1 MQRALITSDFPGEL
15 ISVGRH
21 TKEKMQERMK
31 VLSTIVERTGIATV
45 FRRAIAGRSSLILA
59 LHRVLPAE
67 EQSLC
72 YNPHLVLSES
82 AFVSL
87 LQLLQR
93 DYQVVPLEELLSDP
107 GGAEGHPKV
116 AITFDDGW
124 EDNYRVAFPHL
135 LRFGMP
141 ATIFACTG
149 LIDTLQLLP
158 EERFARLWSQCSAHS
173 TLEELVVDLNH
184 WGMGKNKNLQL
195 RPRQQYWSQ
204 ELKRMPMNAR
214 LLLLDHLEQR
224 YQMTIPQSR
233 RFLTWEQV
241 CIMTRTGLI
250 RIGSHTHRHATL
262 SSESDRDIRQ
272 ELDDARITLW
282 KHVGAVADVL
292 AYPNGMYNRRVQEL
306 VRSMGFTTALST
318 IPGFFTRESNPLAI
332 PRIAVDNTT
341 VTDTGVQLSTSR
353 ASFYFLSSGLR
364 SAASF

>member
-1 MQRALITSDFPGEL
+1 M
-15 ISVGRH
+15 
-21 TKEKMQERMK
+21 KEKMQEKMK
-31 VLSTIVERTGIATV
+31 VLSTIVERTGIASIL
-45 FRRAIAGRSSLILA
+45 RRAIAGRSGLILA
-59 LHRVLPAE
+59 LHRVLPPE

-93 DYQVVPLEELLSDP
+93 DYHVAPLEDVLADP
-107 GGAEGHPKV
+107 GGSEGHPKV

-135 LRFGMP
+135 LRFDMP

-149 LIDTLQLLP
+149 LIDTLQMLP
-158 EERFARLWSQCSAHS
+158 EERFARLWSQCSAQS
-173 TLEELVVDLNH
+173 SLEELVIDLNH
-184 WGMGKNKNLQL
+184 WGMGRSKNLQL
-195 RPRQQYWSQ
+195 RPRQQYWSL
-204 ELKRMPMNAR
+204 EVKRIPMSAR

-224 YQMTIPQSR
+224 YQTIPTQSR

-241 CIMTRTGLI
+241 RVMTRTGLI
-250 RIGSHTHRHATL
+250 RLGSHTHRHATL
-262 SSESDRDIRQ
+262 CSESDRDIRQ
-272 ELDDARITLW
+272 ELDDARISLW
-282 KHVGAVADVL
+282 KQAGAVSDVL

-306 VRSMGFTTALST
+306 VRSMGFKTALST
-318 IPGFFTRESNPLAI
+318 IPGFFTRDSNPLAI

-341 VTDTGVQLSTSR
+341 VTDTGSQLSTSR

-364 SAASF
+364 SAASY

>member
-1 MQRALITSDFPGEL
+1 
-15 ISVGRH
+15 
-21 TKEKMQERMK
+21 MQEKMK

-45 FRRAIAGRSSLILA
+45 FRRAIAGRGGLILA

-67 EQSLC
+67 EQCLC
-72 YNPHLVLSES
+72 YNPHLVLSEP

-93 DYQVVPLEELLSDP
+93 DYHVVPLENLLADP
-107 GGAEGHPKV
+107 TGEDGCPKV

-135 LRFGMP
+135 LAYDMP

-149 LIDTLQLLP
+149 LLDTLQMLP

-173 TLEELVVDLNH
+173 TLEELAVDLNH
-184 WGMGKNKNLQL
+184 WGMGKSKNRHL
-195 RPRQQYWSQ
+195 RPQQEYWSQ
-204 ELKRMPMNAR
+204 ELKRMPLSAR

-224 YQMTIPQSR
+224 YQMAAAQSR

-241 CIMTRTGLI
+241 RVMTRTGLI
-250 RIGSHTHRHATL
+250 RIGSHTHRHAAL

-272 ELDDARITLW
+272 ELDNARAALW
-282 KHVGAVADVL
+282 QNAGAVSEVL
-292 AYPNGMYNRRVQEL
+292 AYPNGMYNRRVQDL
-306 VRSMGFTTALST
+306 VRSMGFKSALST
-318 IPGFFTRESNPLAI
+318 IPGFFTRESHPLAL
-332 PRIAVDNTT
+332 PSIAVDNTT
-341 VTDTGVQLSTSR
+341 VTDAGLQLSTSR
-353 ASFYFLSSGLR
+353 TSFYLLSSGLR

>member
-1 MQRALITSDFPGEL
+1 MIPAA
-15 ISVGRH
+15 RH
-21 TKEKMQERMK
+21 MKEKMQEKMK

-59 LHRVLPAE
+59 LHRVLPAG

-93 DYQVVPLEELLSDP
+93 DYHVVPLEDVLADP
-107 GGAEGHPKV
+107 GGSEGHPKV

-135 LRFGMP
+135 LRLGMP

-149 LIDTLQLLP
+149 LIDTLQMLP
-158 EERFARLWSQCSAHS
+158 EERFARLWSQCSAQS

-184 WGMGKNKNLQL
+184 WGMGRSKNLQL
-195 RPRQQYWSQ
+195 RPRQQYWSL

-224 YQMTIPQSR
+224 YQMTITQSR

-241 CIMTRTGLI
+241 RIMTRTGLI

-272 ELDDARITLW
+272 ELDDARISLW
-282 KHVGAVADVL
+282 KQAGAVSDVL

-306 VRSMGFTTALST
+306 VRSMGFKAALST
-318 IPGFFTRESNPLAI
+318 IPGFFTRESNRLAI

-341 VTDTGVQLSTSR
+341 VTDTGSQLSTSR

-364 SAASF
+364 SATSF

>member
-1 MQRALITSDFPGEL
+1 M
-15 ISVGRH
+15 
-21 TKEKMQERMK
+21 KEKMQEKMK
-31 VLSTIVERTGIATV
+31 VLSTIVERTGIASV
-45 FRRAIAGRSSLILA
+45 LRRAIAGRSGLILT

-93 DYQVVPLEELLSDP
+93 DYHVAPLEDVLADP
-107 GGAEGHPKV
+107 GGSEGHPKV
-116 AITFDDGW
+116 ALTFDDGW

-135 LRFGMP
+135 VRFGIP

-149 LIDTLQLLP
+149 LIDTLQILP
-158 EERFARLWSQCSAHS
+158 DERFARLWSHCSDQS

-184 WGMGKNKNLQL
+184 WGMGKSKNLQL
-195 RPRQQYWSQ
+195 RPRQQYWSL
-204 ELKRMPMNAR
+204 ELKKMPMSAR

-224 YQMTIPQSR
+224 YQMSPTQSR
-233 RFLTWEQV
+233 RFLSWEQV
-241 CIMTRTGLI
+241 RVMTRTGLI
-250 RIGSHTHRHATL
+250 RLGSHTHRHSTL

-272 ELDDARITLW
+272 ELDDARISLW
-282 KHVGAVADVL
+282 QQAEAVSDVL

-306 VRSMGFTTALST
+306 VRSMGFKTALST

-341 VTDTGVQLSTSR
+341 VTDTGMQLSNSR
-353 ASFYFLSSGLR
+353 ASFYF
-364 SAASF
+364 

>member
-1 MQRALITSDFPGEL
+1 M
-15 ISVGRH
+15 
-21 TKEKMQERMK
+21 KEKMQEKMK
-31 VLSTIVERTGIATV
+31 VLSTIVERTGIASV
-45 FRRAIAGRSSLILA
+45 LRRAIAGRSGLILT

-93 DYQVVPLEELLSDP
+93 DYRVAPLEDVLADP
-107 GGAEGHPKV
+107 GGSEGHPKV
-116 AITFDDGW
+116 ALTFDDGW

-135 LRFGMP
+135 VRFGIP

-149 LIDTLQLLP
+149 LIDTLQILP
-158 EERFARLWSQCSAHS
+158 EERFSRLWSHCSEHS

-184 WGMGKNKNLQL
+184 WGMGKSKNLQL
-195 RPRQQYWSQ
+195 RPRQQYWSL
-204 ELKRMPMNAR
+204 ELKRMPMSAR

-224 YQMTIPQSR
+224 YQMSPTQSR

-241 CIMTRTGLI
+241 RVMTRTGLI
-250 RIGSHTHRHATL
+250 RLGSHTHRHATL

-272 ELDDARITLW
+272 ELDDARISLW
-282 KHVGAVADVL
+282 QQAAAVSDVL

-306 VRSMGFTTALST
+306 VRSMGFKTALST
-318 IPGFFTRESNPLAI
+318 IPGFFTRDSNPLAI

-341 VTDTGVQLSTSR
+341 VTDAGVQLSSSR

-364 SAASF
+364 SAASY

>member
-1 MQRALITSDFPGEL
+1 MDSAESNA
-15 ISVGRH
+15 
-21 TKEKMQERMK
+21 KETMQEKMK

-45 FRRAIAGRSSLILA
+45 FRRAIAGRSGLVLA
-59 LHRVLPAE
+59 LHRVLPAG
-67 EQSLC
+67 EQALC
-72 YNPHLVLSES
+72 YNPHLVLNES

-93 DYQVVPLEELLSDP
+93 DYHVVPLEDVLSDP

-149 LIDTLQLLP
+149 LIDTLQMLP
-158 EERFARLWSQCSAHS
+158 EERFARLWSQCAAQS
-173 TLEELVVDLNH
+173 TLEELVIDLNH
-184 WGMGKNKNLQL
+184 WGMGRSKNLQL
-195 RPRQQYWSQ
+195 RPRQQYWSL

-224 YQMTIPQSR
+224 YQLTLTQSR
-233 RFLTWEQV
+233 RFLTWEQIRV
-241 CIMTRTGLI
+241 MTRTGLV

-272 ELDDARITLW
+272 ELDDARISLW
-282 KHVGAVADVL
+282 QHAGAVSDVL

-306 VRSMGFTTALST
+306 IHSMGFKAALST
-318 IPGFFTRESNPLAI
+318 IPGFFTRESNRLAV

-341 VTDTGVQLSTSR
+341 VTDTGTQLSTSR